1 MMYRLD
7 DNVYE
12 TLHEALW
19 ENDCDDTIQFNKWLD
34 EKYTVSELLAAYESN
49 GRKWYHNLVDWVNED
64 VYMEFLN
71 EMSNNEDFLN
81 EFDIERI
88 EDDKLVNEDDND

>member
-1 MMYRLD
+1 MFSK
-7 DNVYE
+7 E
-12 TLHEALW
+12 SISWGCILH
-19 ENDCDDTIQFNKWLD
+19 
-34 EKYTVSELLAAYESN
+34 
-49 GRKWYHNLVDWVNED
+49 DWVNED